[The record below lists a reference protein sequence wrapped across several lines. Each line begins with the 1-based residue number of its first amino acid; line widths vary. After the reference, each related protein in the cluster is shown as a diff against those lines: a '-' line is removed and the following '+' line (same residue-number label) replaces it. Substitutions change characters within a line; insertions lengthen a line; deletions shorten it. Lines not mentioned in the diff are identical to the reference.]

1 MTEEQ
6 SKIGL
11 YQLNQMVKG
20 AIYDAFPSTLWI
32 VAEISEIRF
41 NRNGHCY
48 LELIEKDEGTDNIIA
63 KSRAAIW
70 ARTCNILKPYFEMT
84 TGQAL
89 SAGMKVLVRVSV
101 DFHELYSFNLTIHDI
116 DPAYTIGDLAR
127 RRQEIITR
135 LEEEG
140 IFNMNKETDMPLVPQ
155 RVAIISS
162 ETAAG
167 LGDFLNQL
175 NNNSYNIIFY
185 PKLFPA
191 VVQGSKA
198 EESIMQA
205 FDRIYQYEDFFDVVC
220 LIRGGGSKADLSC
233 FDSYDLAYYITQFP
247 LPVIT
252 GIGHERDDSIAD
264 MVAHT
269 RMKTPTAVA
278 EFLIERA
285 SNFELALDELQ
296 EKIVDEV
303 SELMRNEKNR
313 INHLSLTFAPG
324 VKDILNLKKSILQH
338 KAHRFQRITTEFVR
352 KQELLLHDF
361 SLDAQH
367 LFQKNIFQKRTELEG
382 IKKLLPIRKNRFL
395 LNKYHQLE
403 MAENSNEHLNPSGI
417 LKRGYSLTFKNGQVL
432 KSSGQL
438 KSGDEI
444 VSRLYQGEIVSEVK
458 GVME

>member
-1 MTEEQ
+1 MEEQ
-6 SKIGL
+6 NKIGL

-20 AIYDAFPSTLWI
+20 AIFDAFPATLWI

-41 NRNGHCY
+41 ARNGHCY
-48 LELIEKDEGTDNIIA
+48 LELIEKDENTDHIIA

-116 DPAYTIGDLAR
+116 DPAYTMGDLAR
-127 RRQEIITR
+127 RRQEIIAR

-140 IFNMNKETDMPLVPQ
+140 VIHMNKETDLPLVPQ

-167 LGDFLNQL
+167 LGDFLDQL
-175 NNNSYNIIFY
+175 TNNSQNIKFY

-191 VVQGSKA
+191 IVQGQKA

-205 FDRIYQYEDFFDVVC
+205 FDRIYQFEDFFDVVC

-264 MVAHT
+264 LVAHT

-285 SNFELALDELQ
+285 SGFKGYLDEIQ
-296 EKIVDEV
+296 ERIVDEV
-303 SELMRNEKNR
+303 NEFIRAERNR
-313 INHLSLTFAPG
+313 IHHLSLTFAPG
-324 VKDILNLKKSILQH
+324 VKEILHAKRNILHQR
-338 KAHRFQRITTEFVR
+338 AYRFQRATTAFV
-352 KQELLLHDF
+352 KQQEMQLHDF
-361 SLDAQH
+361 SLDAGH
-367 LFQKNIFQKRTELEG
+367 AFQKIISQKRNEMEAL
-382 IKKLLPIRKNRFL
+382 KKLLKIRKNRFL
-395 LNKYHQLE
+395 LKKYHQLE
-403 MAENSNEHLNPSGI
+403 MAENSNEHLNPSGV

-432 KSSGQL
+432 KSSSQL
-438 KSGDEI
+438 QKGDEI
-444 VSRLYQGEIVSEVK
+444 VSRLHEGEVVSQVTGLLK
-458 GVME
+458 

>member
-1 MTEEQ
+1 MMEEQ
-6 SKIGL
+6 NKIGL

-20 AIYDAFPSTLWI
+20 AIYDAFSSTLWI

-70 ARTCNILKPYFEMT
+70 ARTCHILKPYFEMT

-116 DPAYTIGDLAR
+116 DPAYTMGDLAR

-140 IFNMNKETDMPLVPQ
+140 IFGMNKETEIPLVPQ

-175 NNNSYNIIFY
+175 NNNSYGIIFY

-205 FDRIYQYEDFFDVVC
+205 FDRIYQYEEFFDVVC

-233 FDSYDLAYYITQFP
+233 FDNYDLAYYITQFP
-247 LPVIT
+247 LSVIT

-285 SNFELALDELQ
+285 SDFELALDGLQ

-303 SELMRNEKNR
+303 NDLIGTEKNR
-313 INHLSLTFAPG
+313 ITYLSLTFAPG
-324 VKDILNLKKSILQH
+324 VKEIINLKRNILQQ
-338 KAHRFQRITTEFVR
+338 KAHRFQRATTEFVR
-352 KQELLLHDF
+352 KQDLLLHDY
-361 SLDAQH
+361 SIDIQH
-367 LFQKNIFQKRTELEG
+367 AIQKNISQKRNELEG
-382 IKKLLPIRKNRFL
+382 IVKLLFIRKNRFL
-395 LNKYHQLE
+395 LKKYHQLE
-403 MAENSNEHLNPSGI
+403 MAENSNEHLNPTGI

-444 VSRLYQGEIVSEVK
+444 VSRLHQGEIVSEVK
-458 GVME
+458 GVKE

>member
-1 MTEEQ
+1 MEEQ
-6 SKIGL
+6 NKIGL

-20 AIYDAFPSTLWI
+20 AIYDAFSSTLWI

-70 ARTCNILKPYFEMT
+70 ARTCHILKPYFEMT

-116 DPAYTIGDLAR
+116 DPAYTMGDLAR

-140 IFNMNKETDMPLVPQ
+140 IFGMNKETEIPLVPQ

-175 NNNSYNIIFY
+175 NNNSYGIIFY

-205 FDRIYQYEDFFDVVC
+205 FDRIYQYEEFFDVVC

-233 FDSYDLAYYITQFP
+233 FDNYDLAYYITQFP
-247 LPVIT
+247 LSVIT

-285 SNFELALDELQ
+285 SDFELALDGLQ

-303 SELMRNEKNR
+303 NDLIGTEKNR
-313 INHLSLTFAPG
+313 ITYLSLTFAPG
-324 VKDILNLKKSILQH
+324 VKEIINLKRNILQQ
-338 KAHRFQRITTEFVR
+338 KAHRFQRATTEFVR
-352 KQELLLHDF
+352 KQDLLLHDY
-361 SLDAQH
+361 SIDIQH
-367 LFQKNIFQKRTELEG
+367 AIQKNISQKRNELEG
-382 IKKLLPIRKNRFL
+382 IVKLLFIRKNRFL
-395 LNKYHQLE
+395 LKKYHQLE
-403 MAENSNEHLNPSGI
+403 MAENSNEHLNPTGI

-444 VSRLYQGEIVSEVK
+444 VSRLHQGEIVSEVK
-458 GVME
+458 GVKE